1 MIHITYF
8 ETNLKLNDETP
19 APDTSSILNLL
30 DAGRQCNFYLTNGSH
45 LGVHFQFLIVNNNI
59 IGYKNLKERD

>member
-19 APDTSSILNLL
+19 DTS
-30 DAGRQCNFYLTNGSH
+30 AGRWTSVQLSSSSSNLTNGSH

-59 IGYKNLKERD
+59 IGYKNLKEWD